1 MHSAPTVEHQ
11 RDEGGDAIASR
22 ATAFRVGY
30 VVGESGRTVIDAYP
44 EAGKLRS
51 RYVEGIAWGK
61 EQRFKRQDL

>member
-1 MHSAPTVEHQ
+1 MTFE
-11 RDEGGDAIASR
+11 DAKQIARERWGR